1 MKNLSRSFSLSLV
14 AAGLLASGAVNA
26 QSLAIINAT
35 IHTSTEQGVLK
46 GASIV
51 MDNGKITAINPAEVS
66 ADEIIDANGKIVT
79 PGFIASNNQLGLV
92 EVGAVAGS
100 RDAGD
105 DKAGIDFDVSLAYN
119 AHSSLIPYARKGG
132 VTRDVITP
140 YGGDSIFAGLASV
153 VDLSGSLDSDV
164 QKQAAL
170 VVHLGERRKGSRA
183 FTLQTLINKLDAHQT
198 KLSKKDKKDKKD
210 DDKPSTE
217 DKVMAKV
224 LSGDMPLVISV
235 SRAADI
241 IELIKVK
248 EQFGVNLVLSGA
260 QDAVVVKEHIAKAN
274 IPVIISAMDNLP
286 GSFDSLHAN
295 LNNAGLLEKAGV
307 KVLLTVGGDA
317 SHNIYQL
324 RFDAGNAVSYGM
336 SQQGALKAVTSN
348 VADVFGI
355 NAGSI
360 EVGKAADVVMWTN
373 DPFEISSNVS
383 RMFINGTE
391 VSTQSRQDKLRD
403 RYTTDSN
410 MPRAYTK

>member
-14 AAGLLASGAVNA
+14 AAGLLASGAVDA

-100 RDAGD
+100 RDADD

-153 VDLSGSLDSDV
+153 VDLSGSLESDV

-198 KLSKKDKKDKKD
+198 KLSKKDKKD

-324 RFDAGNAVSYGM
+324 RYDAGNAVSYGM

>member
-1 MKNLSRSFSLSLV
+1 MS
-14 AAGLLASGAVNA
+14 
-26 QSLAIINAT
+26 
-35 IHTSTEQGVLK
+35 
-46 GASIV
+46 
-51 MDNGKITAINPAEVS
+51 
-66 ADEIIDANGKIVT
+66 
-79 PGFIASNNQLGLV
+79 
-92 EVGAVAGS
+92 
-100 RDAGD
+100 
-105 DKAGIDFDVSLAYN
+105 
-119 AHSSLIPYARKGG
+119 
-132 VTRDVITP
+132 
-140 YGGDSIFAGLASV
+140 
-153 VDLSGSLDSDV
+153 
-164 QKQAAL
+164 
-170 VVHLGERRKGSRA
+170 
-183 FTLQTLINKLDAHQT
+183 
-198 KLSKKDKKDKKD
+198 KKDKKD

-324 RFDAGNAVSYGM
+324 RYDAGNAVSYGM

-391 VSTQSRQDKLRD
+391 VSPQSRQDKLRD

>member
-35 IHTSTEQGVLK
+35 IHTSTEQGVLE

-153 VDLSGSLDSDV
+153 VDLSGSLESDV

-198 KLSKKDKKDKKD
+198 KLSKKDKKD

>member
-1 MKNLSRSFSLSLV
+1 MKNLSRSFSLSLI

-198 KLSKKDKKDKKD
+198 KLSKKDKKD

-324 RFDAGNAVSYGM
+324 RYDAGNAVSYGM

-360 EVGKAADVVMWTN
+360 EVGKAADVVMWTS

>member
-1 MKNLSRSFSLSLV
+1 MKNLSRSFSLSLI
-14 AAGLLASGAVNA
+14 AAGLLASGAVDA

-46 GASIV
+46 GAIIV

-198 KLSKKDKKDKKD
+198 KLSKKDKKD

-324 RFDAGNAVSYGM
+324 RYDAGNAVSYGM

-360 EVGKAADVVMWTN
+360 EVGKAADVVMWTS

>member
-35 IHTSTEQGVLK
+35 IHTSSEQGVLK

-66 ADEIIDANGKIVT
+66 ADQIIDANGKIVT

-198 KLSKKDKKDKKD
+198 KLSKKDKKD

-248 EQFGVNLVLSGA
+248 DQFGVNLVLSGA
-260 QDAVVVKEHIAKAN
+260 QDAVVVKEQIAKAN

-286 GSFDSLHAN
+286 GSFDSLHAS

>member
-14 AAGLLASGAVNA
+14 AAGLLASGAVDA

-153 VDLSGSLDSDV
+153 VDLSGSLESDV

-198 KLSKKDKKDKKD
+198 KLSKKDKKD

-324 RFDAGNAVSYGM
+324 RYDAGNAVSYGM

>member
-14 AAGLLASGAVNA
+14 AAGLFASGAVNA

-35 IHTSTEQGVLK
+35 IHTSTEQGVLE

-51 MDNGKITAINPAEVS
+51 MDNGKITAINPAQVN

-153 VDLSGSLDSDV
+153 VDLSGSLESNI

-198 KLSKKDKKDKKD
+198 KLSKKDKKD
-210 DDKPSTE
+210 DDKPSTA

-235 SRAADI
+235 SRASDI
-241 IELIKVK
+241 VELIKVK

-260 QDAVVVKEHIAKAN
+260 QDAVVVKEQIAKAN

>member
-14 AAGLLASGAVNA
+14 AAGLLASGAVSA

-35 IHTSTEQGVLK
+35 LHTSSDQGVLEA
-46 GASIV
+46 ASIV
-51 MDNGKITAINPAEVS
+51 MTDGKITAINPT
-66 ADEIIDANGKIVT
+66 EIKVDQVIDAKGQIVT
-79 PGFIASNNQLGLV
+79 PGFIASINQLGLV
-92 EVGAVAGS
+92 EVSAVAGS
-100 RDAGD
+100 RDAGEE
-105 DKAGIDFDVSLAYN
+105 KAGIDFDVSLAYN

-140 YGGDSIFAGLASV
+140 HGGDSIFSGLASV
-153 VDLSGSLDSDV
+153 VDLSGSFDSDM

-170 VVHLGERRKGSRA
+170 IVYLGERSKGSRA
-183 FTLQTLINKLDAHQT
+183 FTLQTLINKLDEHKT
-198 KLSKKDKKDKKD
+198 KAGKKAKKD

-224 LSGDMPLVISV
+224 LSGEMPLVVGV

-248 EQFGVNLVLSGA
+248 EQFGINLVLNGA
-260 QDAVVVKEHIAKAN
+260 QDAVVVKERVAKAN
-274 IPVIISAMDNLP
+274 IPVIISAMDSLP
-286 GSFDSLHAN
+286 GSFDSLHAS
-295 LNNAGLLEKAGV
+295 LDNASMLEKAGV

-336 SQQGALKAVTSN
+336 SQEGALKALTSN

-355 NAGSI
+355 NAGSL
-360 EVGKAADVVMWTN
+360 EVGKAADVVIWSN
-373 DPFEISSNVS
+373 DPFELSSHVS
-383 RMFINGTE
+383 KMFINGVE

-403 RYTTDSN
+403 RYTTDSK
-410 MPRAYTK
+410 MPRAYTNPQ

>member
-14 AAGLLASGAVNA
+14 AAGLLASGAVDA

-51 MDNGKITAINPAEVS
+51 MDNGKITAINPAEVN

-153 VDLSGSLDSDV
+153 VDLSGSLESDV

-198 KLSKKDKKDKKD
+198 KLSKKDKKD

-324 RFDAGNAVSYGM
+324 RYDAGNAVSYGM

>member
-14 AAGLLASGAVNA
+14 AAGLLASGAVDA

-140 YGGDSIFAGLASV
+140 HGGDSIFSGLASV
-153 VDLSGSLDSDV
+153 VDLSGDLQGDI

-170 VVHLGERRKGSRA
+170 VVYLGERSKGSRA
-183 FTLQTLINKLDAHQT
+183 FTLQTLINKLEEHQT
-198 KLSKKDKKDKKD
+198 KAAKKPKKD
-210 DDKPSTE
+210 DDSTPSTE
-217 DKVMAKV
+217 DKVMVKV
-224 LSGDMPLVISV
+224 LSGDMPLVVGV

-241 IELIKVK
+241 IELLKVK
-248 EQFGVNLVLSGA
+248 EQFGINLVLNGA
-260 QDAVVVKEHIAKAN
+260 QDAVVVKEQIAKAQV
-274 IPVIISAMDNLP
+274 PVIMSAMDSLP
-286 GSFDSLHAN
+286 SSFDSLHAS
-295 LNNAGLLEKAGV
+295 LDNAAALEKAGV
-307 KVLLTVGGDA
+307 KVILTVGGDA

-336 SQQGALKAVTSN
+336 SQQGALEAVTSN
-348 VADVFGI
+348 VASVFNI

-360 EVGKAADVVMWTN
+360 EVGKAADVVMWSN
-373 DPFEISSNVS
+373 DPFELSSHVS
-383 RMFINGTE
+383 KMIINGE
-391 VSTQSRQDKLRD
+391 EISTQSRQDKLRE
-403 RYTTDSN
+403 RYTTDST

>member
-51 MDNGKITAINPAEVS
+51 MDNGKITAINPAQVN

-153 VDLSGSLDSDV
+153 VDLSGSLESDV

-198 KLSKKDKKDKKD
+198 KLSKKDKKD

-260 QDAVVVKEHIAKAN
+260 QDAVVVKERIAKAN

-324 RFDAGNAVSYGM
+324 RYDAGNAVSYGM

-348 VADVFGI
+348 IADVFGI